1 MDLVTNANYKGTME
15 HTIELPGLYKKI
27 PNSFLH
33 RKPHQL
39 VVKDPKGTILFF
51 QSGKFRV
58 MGCVDELEAT
68 FLVYKYTKFINDDEF
83 PPVTLQS
90 YSSTSHLGFK
100 VILENMAAS
109 SNSFLYEP
117 ELFPALRIREFNPA
131 SVNLFS
137 TCKIIACG
145 LRDADQMSDIL
156 SKLRMI
162 CKPFEYH
169 DINKMC
175 ANH

>member
-1 MDLVTNANYKGTME
+1 MDLVRNANYKGAMK
-15 HTIELPGLYKKI
+15 HTIKLPGLCKKI

-33 RKPHQL
+33 KKPHQL
-39 VVKDPKGTILFF
+39 VVKDPKGTIMFF

-68 FLVYKYTKFINDDEF
+68 FLVYKYTKFVNDDEF

-90 YSSTSHLGFK
+90 YTSTSHLGFK

-109 SNSFLYEP
+109 SNAFLYEP
-117 ELFPALRIREFNPA
+117 ELFPSLRISEFNPA
-131 SVNLFS
+131 SVNLF
-137 TCKIIACG
+137 TTGKVIVCG
-145 LRDADQMSDIL
+145 LRDADEMTNIL
-156 SKLRMI
+156 SKLRVI

-169 DINKMC
+169 DINMMSTS
-175 ANH
+175 H